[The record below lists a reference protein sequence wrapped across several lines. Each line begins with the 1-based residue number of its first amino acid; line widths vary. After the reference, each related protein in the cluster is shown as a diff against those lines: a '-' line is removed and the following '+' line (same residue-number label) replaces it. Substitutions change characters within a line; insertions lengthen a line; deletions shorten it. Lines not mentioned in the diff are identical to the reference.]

1 MRVAG
6 SLPPARSNSCERQFG
21 FRGENL
27 HFVSFKHLGVRAFLI
42 TPGLMWYIP
51 FQKATL
57 SPSIMSSQGCSTRS
71 DYSSQARVFGERK
84 VQHLSDR
91 AAQFTWVHGAFI
103 YRRVMKC
110 CENNPSVKTMTQVHF
125 YTAASWFRCSK
136 RSFCCSLKSIGMYPI
151 KKKQKKNVC
160 SVKKAD
166 GSLRD
171 IFPVTFFSY
180 ERDYVS
186 KLGAEPGGLQKKL
199 APRSCSLPEKF
210 QSNHDRSVII
220 TAVIS
225 VCDFITVSLYIHCRA
240 DLWRW
245 ESARKNKYNLAHG
258 LIIRVALLFS
268 NIKDSYGLQTASW
281 FCKYIFN

>member
-1 MRVAG
+1 MIERRSSRESTERLFTAAYWNVAKIIPQ
-6 SLPPARSNSCERQFG
+6 SRQWPMC
-21 FRGENL
+21 
-27 HFVSFKHLGVRAFLI
+27 I
-42 TPGLMWYIP
+42 
-51 FQKATL
+51 
-57 SPSIMSSQGCSTRS
+57 STRLLRDFGVQS
-71 DYSSQARVFGERK
+71 DPFVALWKASGC
-84 VQHLSDR
+84 
-91 AAQFTWVHGAFI
+91 T
-103 YRRVMKC
+103 
-110 CENNPSVKTMTQVHF
+110 PSKKNKKTC
-125 YTAASWFRCSK
+125 ALSK
-136 RSFCCSLKSIGMYPI
+136 RQTALWGTFFS
-151 KKKQKKNVC
+151 
-160 SVKKAD
+160 
-166 GSLRD
+166 
-171 IFPVTFFSY
+171 VTFFSY

-245 ESARKNKYNLAHG
+245 ESTRKNKYNLAHG

>member
-1 MRVAG
+1 M
-6 SLPPARSNSCERQFG
+6 
-21 FRGENL
+21 
-27 HFVSFKHLGVRAFLI
+27 FKAILLLLSEKHRDV
-42 TPGLMWYIP
+42 PH
-51 FQKATL
+51 QK
-57 SPSIMSSQGCSTRS
+57 
-71 DYSSQARVFGERK
+71 
-84 VQHLSDR
+84 
-91 AAQFTWVHGAFI
+91 
-103 YRRVMKC
+103 
-110 CENNPSVKTMTQVHF
+110 KT
-125 YTAASWFRCSK
+125 
-136 RSFCCSLKSIGMYPI
+136 
-151 KKKQKKNVC
+151 KKNVC

-245 ESARKNKYNLAHG
+245 ESTRKNKYNLAHG

-268 NIKDSYGLQTASW
+268 NIKYSYGLQTASW